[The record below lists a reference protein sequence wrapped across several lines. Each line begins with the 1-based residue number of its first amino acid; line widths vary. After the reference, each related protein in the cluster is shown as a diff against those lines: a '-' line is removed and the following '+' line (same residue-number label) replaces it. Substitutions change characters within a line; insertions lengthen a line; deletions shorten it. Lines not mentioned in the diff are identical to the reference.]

1 MTSPEKPPKNRWS
14 VLILIIIG
22 AMAIIATISE
32 QHLRLARRSALWQ
45 PRIVEGA

>member
-14 VLILIIIG
+14 VLILMIIG

-32 QHLRLARRSALWQ
+32 QTSKTHPQVGALAASDR
-45 PRIVEGA
+45 